1 MNVRRVLF
9 TCAAVAAIGV
19 GAAAKSQQPPASKPG
34 AAAETAQVPKTKSVE
49 GTTVYI
55 ISPKDGE
62 TVGPTFTVR
71 FGLKGMGI
79 APAGVQF
86 ANTGH
91 HHLLVDVAQPPDMN
105 AALPVTDNV
114 RHFGA
119 GQTEAEIK
127 LPPGKH
133 TLQLVFADYLH
144 IPHEKP
150 VVSDKITITVK

>member
-1 MNVRRVLF
+1 MTLSGLVRGLALVCL
-9 TCAAVAAIGV
+9 ASVA
-19 GAAAKSQQPPASKPG
+19 S
-34 AAAETAQVPKTKSVE
+34 AQVPKTKSVE

-55 ISPKDGE
+55 IAPKDGE

-71 FGLKGMGI
+71 FGLKGMGV

-91 HHLLVDVAQPPDMN
+91 HHLVIDMAQPPDLN
-105 AALPVTDNV
+105 AALPVTDNI

-144 IPHEKP
+144 IPHDKP